1 MIARTFEKV
10 IALGRYQMGT
20 EANEVS
26 VATRRSSTQTTE
38 DATLIEQ
45 EILAAMADAL
55 EDILR
60 TEERRVS

>member
-1 MIARTFEKV
+1 
-10 IALGRYQMGT
+10 MGT